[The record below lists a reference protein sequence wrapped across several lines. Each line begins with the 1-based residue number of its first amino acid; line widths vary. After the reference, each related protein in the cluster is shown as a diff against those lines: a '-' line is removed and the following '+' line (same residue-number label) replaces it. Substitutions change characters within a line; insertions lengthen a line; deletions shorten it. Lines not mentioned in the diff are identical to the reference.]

1 MRKIYLLT
9 LFVSAFFIGQS
20 QNITVTAPNGGEVL
34 YACQTYTITWNATG
48 TSNFYDIDYSL
59 NNGAIWASVATNINV
74 TNGQYVWTVPN
85 VESNTC
91 LIRVRD
97 KNNTSIEDVSNAVF
111 SIRIPVVVT
120 APNGGESWLSGSQ
133 HAITWNIQGTSLT
146 FNIDYSVNGGSTWN
160 SVVTNYATSAGTY
173 NWTVPNIPS
182 ANCLV
187 RVRDAVTNCMQDVS
201 NNVFTILPLS
211 PQMTYPNGGEQFSWN
226 QPVTI

>member
-120 APNGGESWLSGSQ
+120 APNGGES
-133 HAITWNIQGTSLT
+133 
-146 FNIDYSVNGGSTWN
+146 
-160 SVVTNYATSAGTY
+160 
-173 NWTVPNIPS
+173 
-182 ANCLV
+182 
-187 RVRDAVTNCMQDVS
+187 
-201 NNVFTILPLS
+201 
-211 PQMTYPNGGEQFSWN
+211 
-226 QPVTI
+226 